1 MFWLVKC
8 IDFGSTPSM
17 EPLVSHET
25 RVLVAR
31 SNCVM
36 CIGDPSSGISVF
48 LTLPLPFPMF
58 RSQSRLIGV
67 LPVVNEVVE
76 TTDLW
81 ILRRSTNKYI
91 LIFVNIQHLYK
102 KKRKVSQPLCM
113 IKLIP

>member
-36 CIGDPSSGISVF
+36 CIEDPSSGISVF

-58 RSQSRLIGV
+58 RGLEQTHNGV

-102 KKRKVSQPLCM
+102 KKGKFHNLCV
-113 IKLIP
+113 